1 MNTLHDSL
9 MQFLRDATSP
19 ERLFNKRIMHVD
31 EVAKLLKVS
40 KGHIYNL
47 TSRQEIP
54 FHKKGRR
61 GRLYFIAEEIFDWVS
76 ERS

>member
-1 MNTLHDSL
+1 MNTLQDTLLHFLHDVSN
-9 MQFLRDATSP
+9 P
-19 ERLFNKRIMHVD
+19 ERLFNKRIMHVQ
-31 EVAKLLKVS
+31 EVASLLGVS

-47 TSRQEIP
+47 TSRQDIP

-61 GRLYFIAEEIFDWVS
+61 GRLYFFAEEIFDWIS